1 MTNFIDS
8 INRKYG
14 DRSIFLLDSA
24 DIEAIP
30 VIPTG
35 SLKLDIALGV
45 GGFPRG
51 RIVEVY
57 GPESSGKTTLCQHLI
72 SNCQQLG
79 GKAAFVDVEHA
90 VDPHWLNVC
99 GIKVEELYVS
109 QPDNGEMAMNV
120 VEMIVRSKEVDLVI
134 LDSVAGLVPRAEIEG
149 EMGDAHMALIARL
162 MSQGMR
168 KLSAPIKESDCCV
181 VFTNQLR
188 KNIGSGPWGPSDVTT
203 GGEALKYWASVRID
217 LRRSSQI
224 KDKDETIG
232 NKVRVTIRKNK
243 VAPPFKV
250 TELDIYY
257 EEGISHLSEIIHYGK
272 ELGFIDKSGAWF
284 TITHE
289 GEQIAKV
296 QGEQNLR
303 NELRSNDELL
313 LLIENN
319 VRQNFGL
326 PLRGE
331 KNV

>member
-1 MTNFIDS
+1 MTKFLDE
-8 INRKYG
+8 INKKYG

-35 SLKLDIALGV
+35 SLKLDVALGV

-72 SNCQQLG
+72 SNCQKMG

-90 VDPHWLNVC
+90 LDPHWLDVC
-99 GIKVEELYVS
+99 GVKVEELYVS
-109 QPDNGEMAMNV
+109 QPDNGEMAMNI
-120 VEMIVRSKEVDLVI
+120 VEMIVRSKDVDLVI

-162 MSQGMR
+162 MSQAMR
-168 KLSAPIKESDCCV
+168 KLSAPVKESNCIV

-188 KNIGSGPWGPSDVTT
+188 KNIGGGPWSPDDVTT
-203 GGEALKYWASVRID
+203 GGEALKYWSSIRLD

-224 KDKDETIG
+224 KDKDEVVG

-257 EEGISHLSEIIHYGK
+257 DEGISHLSEIINFGI
-272 ELGFIDKSGAWF
+272 EMGFIDKKGAGWF
-284 TITHE
+284 NIEETIK
-289 GEQIAKV
+289 I

-303 NELRSNDELL
+303 NELKKNTELL
-313 LLIENN
+313 ISIENN
-319 VRQNFGL
+319 IRGNLGL
-326 PLRGE
+326 PLKGE
-331 KNV
+331 